1 MLSLS
6 IVTRLNQKSD
16 TSEVI
21 WEKIKTKH
29 SYRLLSN
36 EKNIPNKVVILHS
49 ENYNQYATAE
59 WHEKFLDTTNRKV
72 SFHFVIDDSLTIQT
86 YPLEYV
92 SYHTKGCNPNTI
104 SILLCE
110 NQTEKAE
117 RLLISLVAYLVRRYN
132 LSTDKI
138 IHKSDCSNSPN
149 RMNLEE
155 FRQKVE
161 SAL

>member
-49 ENYNQYATAE
+49 ENYNQYATAK

-72 SFHFVIDDSLTIQT
+72 SFHFVIDDSLMIQT
-86 YPLEYV
+86 YPL
-92 SYHTKGCNPNTI
+92 
-104 SILLCE
+104 
-110 NQTEKAE
+110 
-117 RLLISLVAYLVRRYN
+117 
-132 LSTDKI
+132 
-138 IHKSDCSNSPN
+138 
-149 RMNLEE
+149 
-155 FRQKVE
+155 
-161 SAL
+161 